1 MVDYY
6 CIETKFHL
14 VFRISNQPS
23 LLFILC
29 TFLPLYSLQTCMWFM
44 ILKKCPLNIAKEISL
59 IANIT
64 TEVLSADVTVLTSV
78 KNT

>member
-14 VFRISNQPS
+14 AFRFSNQAS
-23 LLFILC
+23 LVFVLC
-29 TFLPLYSLQTCMWFM
+29 TFLRLYSLQTCMWFM
-44 ILKKCPLNIAKEISL
+44 IFKKCPFNIAKEISL

-64 TEVLSADVTVLTSV
+64 TEVLSADATVLTSV
-78 KNT
+78 INT